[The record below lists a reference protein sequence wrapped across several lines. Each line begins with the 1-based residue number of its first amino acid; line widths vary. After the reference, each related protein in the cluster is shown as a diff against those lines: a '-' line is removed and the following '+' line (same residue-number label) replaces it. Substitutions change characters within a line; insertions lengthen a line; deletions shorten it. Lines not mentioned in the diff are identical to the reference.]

1 MIRSSLLLVT
11 MLGYMV
17 MPTFA
22 QPGNGPR
29 SRGGGGQLPQTG
41 TLLPT
46 VTAVDEQGQ
55 HFSTATLRGS
65 YTVLVFGCLT

>member
-1 MIRSSLLLVT
+1 
-11 MLGYMV
+11 
-17 MPTFA
+17 
-22 QPGNGPR
+22 
-29 SRGGGGQLPQTG
+29 
-41 TLLPT
+41 